1 MSTGGDAAEQM
12 VRFYLE
18 GFEIVAKISGKGAEH
33 AIAILL
39 NIMKNKKQTK
49 GKARLNTM
57 IKSGKPLTIFT
68 INRKDLPKFAK
79 EAKRYGV
86 LYTALMKKL
95 DKNEDGIV
103 DIMVRQDDSSK
114 VNRIVER
121 FKLIAPN
128 DVQIKT
134 DVKKCR
140 DEKKEGK
147 FEIITRDGKV
157 IEPSEKFTKPK
168 LEIIDVPSFEEEIKK
183 DIKSGNK
190 ENIKGAKDKADIN
203 TNETPTI
210 FDEKRKS
217 VKDDILEIQIKQGE
231 PYETRGQKDGQREL
245 IRISKAKDK
254 MSILKSQDINSEN
267 FTQAKTEKSPLS
279 EPNLKTSKVK
289 EDVNRKSVRKQL
301 AEIQKKMD
309 FESKTKSKE
318 RSIGTKEHSNSKKT
332 TKSKKSVSKAR

>member
-1 MSTGGDAAEQM
+1 MSASGDAAEQM

-18 GFEIVAKISGKGAEH
+18 GFEVVAKISGKGAEH

-39 NIMKNKKQTK
+39 NIMKDRKQTK

-128 DVQIKT
+128 DTQIKT
-134 DVKKCR
+134 FLLR
-140 DEKKEGK
+140 QPTGG
-147 FEIITRDGKV
+147 IAS
-157 IEPSEKFTKPK
+157 SERITKPR
-168 LEIIDVPSFEEEIKK
+168 LEIIDVPSYEEEIKN
-183 DIKSGNK
+183 DIKKSNKKDNK
-190 ENIKGAKDKADIN
+190 ENTKSEKDKADVN
-203 TNETPTI
+203 TNETSSI

-217 VKDDILEIQIKQGE
+217 VKDSILEIQIKEGE
-231 PYETRGQKDGQREL
+231 PREPRGQKDGQREL
-245 IRISKAKDK
+245 NRISKAKDK
-254 MSILKSQDINSEN
+254 MSILKSQDIDSRN
-267 FTQAKTEKSPLS
+267 FNQAKTEKSPLS
-279 EPNLKTSKVK
+279 EPYLRTSKLK
-289 EDVNRKSVRKQL
+289 DVNRKSVRAQL
-301 AEIQKKMD
+301 AEIQNKMD
-309 FESKTKSKE
+309 FESKSKE
-318 RSIGTKEHSNSKKT
+318 KNIATKTQGKKAVT
-332 TKSKKSVSKAR
+332 NKTKSKKSVSKAR